1 MPTRKSSTSDP
12 EAESVAAL
20 PEAETPPQPQAAATE
35 SAEPAAAPA
44 ASSELSRAELE
55 RLRQKLQSKY
65 H

>member
-12 EAESVAAL
+12 EAENAAVL
-20 PEAETPPQPQAAATE
+20 PEAETPQLQAAATE

-44 ASSELSRAELE
+44 ASPELSRAELE